1 MFYVKWF
8 GQFTLVM
15 VLVSIVALLVPPP
28 AIAGLILIAVIV
40 WAIWLLTRLMR
51 HLIVPSNPTLESTTD
66 SSPDAVL
73 GAQVALR
80 DSLVSRGQCFT
91 RPPVAQRVKAENAAG
106 IERTCCPR
114 IRTRKPRE
122 FRGRSISLSF
132 VHCRV
137 RRRLPA

>member
-51 HLIVPSNPTLESTTD
+51 HLMAPSNPTPARRTARLTS
-66 SSPDAVL
+66 VW
-73 GAQVALR
+73 ALK
-80 DSLVSRGQCFT
+80 LY
-91 RPPVAQRVKAENAAG
+91 
-106 IERTCCPR
+106 
-114 IRTRKPRE
+114 
-122 FRGRSISLSF
+122 
-132 VHCRV
+132 
-137 RRRLPA
+137 